1 MPITETVEYYVY
13 AQNYQ
18 ESEMESVLKRQNKQL
33 EKNPTN
39 THKTKQTQKTTTTTT
54 TTSAAVTTTT
64 AIGYIQFEFP
74 MVIRS

>member
-18 ESEMESVLKRQNKQL
+18 ESEMESVLKRQNKQF

-39 THKTKQTQKTTTTTT
+39 THKTKQTQK
-54 TTSAAVTTTT
+54 
-64 AIGYIQFEFP
+64 QQQQQQQQQHQQQ
-74 MVIRS
+74 